1 MRSQDQTRAMAE
13 CVLDRGQSFPD
24 ARVVH
29 DASILQGDVEV
40 HTHENSMVI
49 EWKIT
54 DGKLRHSIQPSVNV
68 KETGALHLGKDG
80 LRFLRRPLQTFR
92 AEIIDQISNARRVS
106 PLVVVPRDYF
116 DAGAADHQ
124 SHGRI
129 HDGRARASAT

>member
-1 MRSQDQTRAMAE
+1 MAQ

-29 DASILQGDVEV
+29 DASILQRDVEV

-49 EWKIT
+49 KWKIT

-68 KETGALHLGKDG
+68 EETSAHPLGNDG
-80 LRFLRRPLQTFR
+80 LPFLRRRLQTFS
-92 AEIIDQISNARRVS
+92 AEIIDQIANPRRVS

-116 DAGAADHQ
+116 DAGAADH
-124 SHGRI
+124 
-129 HDGRARASAT
+129 